1 MRDNEIN
8 IFYQYNSKN
17 EINNTELLT
26 DSYLLIEHQRNFK
39 DKFDYKTMLEL
50 LTNDGVD
57 FEKIKRIYIVKE
69 KSKKNKIILNTLSDG
84 NFKCYKDEKDLY
96 LHLEIKEDLYSNKRE
111 INLKIEKYNSL
122 ILDLDKKYK
131 DISEEMKKIKN
142 SNLISDNNIYDIIKK
157 KEEEQIAKMNNLM
170 RSSYVRLN
178 EGKKDIYV
186 LYLFCSIFDLK
197 RVNYEENE
205 YYEEIK
211 YIYDLFKKTP
221 KISAEL
227 RFEPLINLNDN
238 NFKDCFENI
247 PDIIHINI
255 NSIYLN
261 EELNYNNL
269 GETITKYETI
279 LEKLGSQKDISK
291 VKLLILSSDKDGIIK
306 EHFKKVKNIIYLN
319 DLKKQQIENNTFYK
333 DFYSNILK
341 CYSIEQA
348 FERSNHVN
356 YNKKKF

>member
-1 MRDNEIN
+1 MGDNEIN

-157 KEEEQIAKMNNLM
+157 KKEEEQIAKMNNLM
-170 RSSYVRLN
+170 RSSYVR
-178 EGKKDIYV
+178 
-186 LYLFCSIFDLK
+186 
-197 RVNYEENE
+197 
-205 YYEEIK
+205 
-211 YIYDLFKKTP
+211 
-221 KISAEL
+221 
-227 RFEPLINLNDN
+227 
-238 NFKDCFENI
+238 
-247 PDIIHINI
+247 
-255 NSIYLN
+255 
-261 EELNYNNL
+261 
-269 GETITKYETI
+269 
-279 LEKLGSQKDISK
+279 
-291 VKLLILSSDKDGIIK
+291 
-306 EHFKKVKNIIYLN
+306 
-319 DLKKQQIENNTFYK
+319 
-333 DFYSNILK
+333 
-341 CYSIEQA
+341 
-348 FERSNHVN
+348 
-356 YNKKKF
+356 